1 MSKKI
6 CLGIILVFSLLF
18 TGCDNSNNKKEEIV
32 TKDVDV
38 VDGSDKYYNEQTLIV
53 LINNGYRYTNVVKE
67 FNEDTQEYTI
77 TITVYKPIKDE

>member
-18 TGCDNSNNKKEEIV
+18 TGCDNSNNKEEVVI
-32 TKDVDV
+32 KDVDV
-38 VDGSDKYYNEQTLIV
+38 IDRSDKYYNEQTLIV
-53 LINNGYRYTNVVKE
+53 PINNGYRYTNVVKE

>member
-18 TGCDNSNNKKEEIV
+18 TGCDNSNNKKEEVVI
-32 TKDVDV
+32 KDVDI
-38 VDGSDKYYNEQTLIV
+38 VDRSDKYYNEQTLIV
-53 LINNGYRYTNVVKE
+53 PINNGYRYTNVDKE

>member
-1 MSKKI
+1 MSKRI

-18 TGCDNSNNKKEEIV
+18 TGCDNLNNKKEEIV

-38 VDGSDKYYNEQTLIV
+38 VDVSNKYYNEQTLI
-53 LINNGYRYTNVVKE
+53 LPINNGYRYTNVVKE

>member
-18 TGCDNSNNKKEEIV
+18 TGCDNSNNKKEDVMI
-32 TKDVDV
+32 KDVEV
-38 VDGSDKYYNEQTLIV
+38 VDRSKEYFNEETLAIP
-53 LINNGYRYTNVVKE
+53 INNGYRYTNVVKE

>member
-18 TGCDNSNNKKEEIV
+18 TGCDNSNIKKEEIV

-38 VDGSDKYYNEQTLIV
+38 VDVSNKYYNEQTLIV
-53 LINNGYRYTNVVKE
+53 PINNGYRYTNVVKE

>member
-6 CLGIILVFSLLF
+6 CLGIILVFLLLF
-18 TGCDNSNNKKEEIV
+18 TGCDNSDNKKEEIV
-32 TKDVDV
+32 IKDVDV
-38 VDGSDKYYNEQTLIV
+38 VDGSDKYYNEQTLTV

-77 TITVYKPIKDE
+77 IITVYKPIKDE

>member
-38 VDGSDKYYNEQTLIV
+38 VDGSYKYYNEQTLIIP
-53 LINNGYRYTNVVKE
+53 INNGYRCTNVVKE
-67 FNEDTQEYTI
+67 FNEDIQEYTI

>member
-18 TGCDNSNNKKEEIV
+18 AGCDNSNNKKEEIV

-53 LINNGYRYTNVVKE
+53 PINNGYRYTNVVKE

>member
-18 TGCDNSNNKKEEIV
+18 TGCDNSNNKKDVEIV
-32 TKDVDV
+32 DR
-38 VDGSDKYYNEQTLIV
+38 SNNYYNEQTLVIP
-53 LINNGYRYTNVVKE
+53 INNGYRYTNVVKE

-77 TITVYKPIKDE
+77 TITVCKPIKDE

>member
-18 TGCDNSNNKKEEIV
+18 TGCDNSNNKKEEV
-32 TKDVDV
+32 MTKDVEI
-38 VDGSDKYYNEQTLIV
+38 VDRSNNYYNEQTLVIP
-53 LINNGYRYTNVVKE
+53 INNGYRYTNVVKE

-77 TITVYKPIKDE
+77 TITVCKPIKDE